1 MLNMLDELI
10 IPNVDKRNTQETQGK
25 QILQPLEVKFT
36 GLQNGSSCNGAD
48 LISAYTLD
56 NLLNARREIAVGN
69 VAGFTG
75 RIDNVISIFEDVA
88 EDELLN
94 LMGR

>member
-1 MLNMLDELI
+1 M
-10 IPNVDKRNTQETQGK
+10 
-25 QILQPLEVKFT
+25 QPLEVKFT
-36 GLQNGSSCNGAD
+36 GLTKTEARAMEQI

-75 RIDNVISIFEDVA
+75 
-88 EDELLN
+88 ELIML
-94 LMGR
+94 LASLKVLQKMSY

>member
-1 MLNMLDELI
+1 ME
-10 IPNVDKRNTQETQGK
+10 
-25 QILQPLEVKFT
+25 QIL
-36 GLQNGSSCNGAD
+36 N
-48 LISAYTLD
+48 SAYTLD
-56 NLLNARREIAVGN
+56 NLLNAGREIAVGN

-75 RIDNVISIFEDVA
+75 RIDNVISIFEGVA

>member
-1 MLNMLDELI
+1 MRIESSIKLRQDNSKGDVLSTNNWVLI
-10 IPNVDKRNTQETQGK
+10 FCNASFSKVAASFSIP
-25 QILQPLEVKFT
+25 
-36 GLQNGSSCNGAD
+36 
-48 LISAYTLD
+48 ISAYTLD

-75 RIDNVISIFEDVA
+75 RIDNVISIFEGVA